1 MGAVTPD
8 SLRRLVE
15 DLLMLCSESAAYH
28 RHADVRAVLDQAVRT
43 MATYHRRL
51 ELAARRYVVAV
62 VGLTNVGK
70 STLLNALLGSDLAPR
85 RNGPCTA
92 APIEFVRGPKLR
104 VTAYFR
110 QAASRRAIV
119 CSDTAM
125 LHTQLA
131 AWADDRGDIARS
143 IRKVVVELPNDLLAG
158 GLVVAD
164 TPGFGAAQTGSDA
177 GSHDAAVEQYLQQDV
192 SQVFWIVLA
201 EQGIGKREMQFHD
214 RFFAEICDDI
224 AVTGCEDW
232 DDRDRERFRQRFMAQ
247 FNQRIPAFHFVSGLE
262 GLRSR
267 QSRDAEGLEAAGIPL
282 LEARIR
288 QLADPRGRLTS
299 LSEAIDQLVADL
311 ASWLFEFRDERG
323 QALQAW
329 WRPDSWL
336 RWSSAATRHATR
348 QRVHQLLTPKRV
360 R

>member
-1 MGAVTPD
+1 MGPVTPD
-8 SLRRLVE
+8 SLRQLVE

-28 RHADVRAVLDQAVRT
+28 RHADVRAVLEQAVRT
-43 MATYHRRL
+43 LATYHKRL

-70 STLLNALLGSDLAPR
+70 STLLNALLGNDLAPR

-92 APIEFVRGPKLR
+92 APIEFVRGDELR

-110 QAASRRAIV
+110 QAASRRTIV
-119 CSDTAM
+119 CPDPGT

-131 AWADDRGDIARS
+131 TWADDRADAARA
-143 IRKVVVELPNDLLAG
+143 IRKIVVELPSDLLAG

-164 TPGFGAAQTGSDA
+164 TPGFGAAQTGEDA
-177 GSHDAAVEQYLQQDV
+177 GSHDRAVEQYLQQDI

-201 EQGIGKREMQFHD
+201 EQGIGKREMRFHD
-214 RFFAEICDDI
+214 RFFAEICDDVV
-224 AVTGCEDW
+224 VTGCEDW

-247 FNQRIPAFHFVSGLE
+247 FDQRIPAFHFVSGLE

-267 QSRDAEGLEAAGIPL
+267 RSNDAAGFEAAGIPL
-282 LEARIR
+282 LEGRIR
-288 QLADPRGRLTS
+288 QLADPRGRLVS
-299 LSEAIDQLVADL
+299 LQDAIDQLVADV
-311 ASWLFEFRDERG
+311 AAWLVEFRDERG
-323 QALQAW
+323 QVLQTW

-336 RWSSAATRHATR
+336 RWTSSARSDAAR
-348 QRVHQLLTPKRV
+348 QQLHRLLTPKKAH
-360 R
+360 

>member
-1 MGAVTPD
+1 M
-8 SLRRLVE
+8 
-15 DLLMLCSESAAYH
+15 
-28 RHADVRAVLDQAVRT
+28 
-43 MATYHRRL
+43 

-92 APIEFVRGPKLR
+92 APIEFVRGSELR
-104 VTAYFR
+104 VTAHYR
-110 QAASRRAIV
+110 QAAGRRAIV
-119 CSDTAM
+119 CSDTTM
-125 LHTQLA
+125 LHAQLA
-131 AWADDRGDIARS
+131 AWADERGDVARS
-143 IRKVVVELPNDLLAG
+143 IRKVVVELPTDLLAG

-164 TPGFGAAQTGSDA
+164 TPGFGAAQTGEDA
-177 GSHDAAVEQYLQQDV
+177 GRHDAAVQQYLQQDV

-214 RFFAEICDDI
+214 RFFAEICDDVV
-224 AVTGCEDW
+224 VTGCEDW
-232 DDRDRERFRQRFMAQ
+232 GDRDRERFRQRFLAQ
-247 FNQRIPAFHFVSGLE
+247 FYQRIPAFHFVSGLE

-267 QSRDAEGLEAAGIPL
+267 QTEDAAGFEAAGIPL

-299 LSEAIDQLVADL
+299 LADAIGQLVEDMGA
-311 ASWLFEFRDERG
+311 WFVEFRDDRG
-323 QALQAW
+323 EALQTW

-336 RWSSAATRHATR
+336 RWSSAAGQDASR
-348 QRVHQLLTPKRV
+348 QSLHRMLKPKQAR
-360 R
+360 

>member
-1 MGAVTPD
+1 MGPTTPD

-43 MATYHRRL
+43 LAAYHRRL

-92 APIEFVRGPKLR
+92 APIEFVRGTELR

-110 QAASRRAIV
+110 RAASRRAIA

-131 AWADDRGDIARS
+131 AWADDRGEVARS
-143 IRKVVVELPNDLLAG
+143 IRKVVVELPCDLLAG

-164 TPGFGAAQTGSDA
+164 TPGFGAAQAGEDA
-177 GSHDAAVEQYLQQDV
+177 GSHDSAVEQYLQQDV

-224 AVTGCEDW
+224 VVTGSEDW
-232 DDRDRERFRQRFMAQ
+232 NDRERERFRQRFMAQ
-247 FNQRIPAFHFVSGLE
+247 FHQRIPAFHFVSGLE

-267 QSRDAEGLEAAGIPL
+267 QSQDAAGLEAAGIPL

-288 QLADPRGRLTS
+288 QLADPRGRLIS
-299 LSEAIDQLVADL
+299 LSNAIDQLVADI
-311 ASWLFEFRDERG
+311 ASWLVEFRDERG
-323 QALQAW
+323 QPLKPW

-336 RWSSAATRHATR
+336 RWTGAAAQDASR
-348 QRVHQLLTPKRV
+348 QRVHRLLTPRV
-360 R
+360 VR